1 MEKDELRA
9 RLNDIMK
16 NAIAPST
23 EETPDS
29 PRYSLST
36 TYPGGVFK
44 ASDLYLWLD
53 RLLKISRVKTIRESP
68 TGFVKAEGVSIPV
81 AETRQVSKPTAP
93 TKEEVMA
100 ALKKKKAEKI
110 IEKPA
115 APIIIQK
122 PKEMIISKAT
132 EKPRE
137 ISKAVEAP
145 KEELEIE
152 APVSKPISKE
162 ETEIEA
168 PREEQEEM
176 EVESKGEIGTQISLE
191 DMKRKD
197 EEETLVRKPSEKA
210 VGSPYIDSHITP
222 KIELPEIITEDIE
235 SKSTSDIND
244 ISESIGSEVYQ
255 DKIEITRR
263 LLELTKL
270 KISEKNL
277 ENKKKID
284 SEIMLLKD
292 RMKMD
297 KTKTSSDLPAMVLG
311 HLSTELDSIIDN
323 LESSIDSSMKE
334 LKSKYES
341 ARSSAS
347 DDPALL
353 AKIDTQFFKDSNSLA
368 EETSES
374 ISKSKTFLISL
385 HSREIDNSVA
395 KGIFTKDKGE
405 LEKSRIAKEYSSRF
419 SALLSKADQIR
430 QVKQEAVNKSS
441 FSETI
446 KEITNMREAELL
458 HELSARDRKS
468 FLAYIK
474 GELSKTDAIIM
485 AKRSIAKER
494 EVPEDAV
501 NQFFP
506 TGGNK

>member
-1 MEKDELRA
+1 MEKDELKA

-16 NAIAPST
+16 NATAATID
-23 EETPDS
+23 ENPDL
-29 PRYSLST
+29 PRYSMLT

-53 RLLKISRVKTIRESP
+53 RLLKISRVRTIRESP
-68 TGFVKAEGVSIPV
+68 TGFAAKAAVSIPV
-81 AETRQVSKPTAP
+81 AGTKQVSKPTAP
-93 TKEEVMA
+93 TKEAVMA
-100 ALKKKKAEKI
+100 ALKKKKAEKAM
-110 IEKPA
+110 EMPVA
-115 APIIIQK
+115 IQK
-122 PKEMIISKAT
+122 PIAILK
-132 EKPRE
+132 
-137 ISKAVEAP
+137 P
-145 KEELEIE
+145 KEAI
-152 APVSKPISKE
+152 VSKPAPKAAEEQEEMEVEEAPAPKPVPKE

-168 PREEQEEM
+168 PREEREEI
-176 EVESKGEIGTQISLE
+176 ESRGEIGTPISLE

-197 EEETLVRKPSEKA
+197 EEETLVRKPSGTA
-210 VGSPYIDSHITP
+210 VGSPYIDSHVNP
-222 KIELPEIITEDIE
+222 RIELPEIVTEDIE
-235 SKSTSDIND
+235 SRSTSDINN

-270 KISEKNL
+270 KISEKSL

-297 KTKTSSDLPAMVLG
+297 KAKTTSDLPSMVLS
-311 HLSTELDSIIDN
+311 HISAELDSTASN
-323 LESSIDSSMKE
+323 LEYSIDSSLKD

-341 ARSSAS
+341 AKSGVS

-353 AKIDTQFFKDSNSLA
+353 AKIDTQFIKDSNVLA

-374 ISKSKTFLISL
+374 ISRSKDFLISL
-385 HSREIDNSVA
+385 HSKEIDKATA
-395 KGIFTKDKGE
+395 KGIFSKEKGD
-405 LEKSRIAKEYSSRF
+405 LEKSKIAKDYHLRF
-419 SALLSKADQIR
+419 NALLSKADQIR
-430 QVKQEAVNKSS
+430 QVKQEAVSKSS

-446 KEITNMREAELL
+446 KEITAMREAELL

-468 FLAYIK
+468 FLLYIK

-485 AKRSIAKER
+485 AKRGIAKEK

-506 TGGNK
+506 IGGNK

>member
-9 RLNDIMK
+9 RLNDIVK
-16 NAIAPST
+16 NATAPST
-23 EETPDS
+23 EETPDL

-68 TGFVKAEGVSIPV
+68 TGFVKAAGVSIPV
-81 AETRQVSKPTAP
+81 AEARQVSKPTAP

-100 ALKKKKAEKI
+100 ALKKRKAEKT
-110 IEKPA
+110 IERPS
-115 APIIIQK
+115 APIAIQK
-122 PKEMIISKAT
+122 PKEMIVSKPSQ
-132 EKPRE
+132 KPRE
-137 ISKAVEAP
+137 IPKEAP

-168 PREEQEEM
+168 PKEEQEEM

-197 EEETLVRKPSEKA
+197 EEETLIRKPSEKA
-210 VGSPYIDSHITP
+210 VGSPYIDSHISP
-222 KIELPEIITEDIE
+222 RIELPEIITEDIE
-235 SKSTSDIND
+235 SRSTSDIND

-292 RMKMD
+292 RMKAEKK
-297 KTKTSSDLPAMVLG
+297 KTTSDLPAMVLG
-311 HLSTELDSIIDN
+311 HLSTELDSVIGN

-341 ARSSAS
+341 AKAGAS

-374 ISKSKTFLISL
+374 ISRSKTFLIAL

-405 LEKSRIAKEYSSRF
+405 LEKSKIAKEYPSRF
-419 SALLSKADQIR
+419 NALISKADQIK